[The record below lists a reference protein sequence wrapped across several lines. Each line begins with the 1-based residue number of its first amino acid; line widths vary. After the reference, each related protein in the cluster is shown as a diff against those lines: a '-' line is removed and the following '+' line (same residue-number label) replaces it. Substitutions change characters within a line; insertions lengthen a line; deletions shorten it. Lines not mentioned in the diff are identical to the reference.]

1 MKKSYIKV
9 IWRTIMRSF
18 SRFAAIFAIVA
29 IGVGF
34 LAGLLAAT
42 PDMRHTGDVY
52 FDETNLYD
60 VRIISTLG
68 LTDKDVDYFNSLD
81 GIDEVMPAQSADVF
95 MDTSEH
101 NTLTTKIHGIN
112 FENLNTGSPQNY
124 INRVVLIEGTMPT
137 AKNECLVEKE
147 VHGESPVKIGDTLTI
162 SAENEN
168 AEDILSQEKFT
179 VTGIVQSAYYFS
191 YQREPSTIGSGT
203 TNLVM
208 YADMSAF
215 SREAYSEIF
224 ITLDGAKSLNA
235 LEGKYTALRDE
246 KIEFIE
252 NNSGEQLARRH
263 SEIIETANKEL
274 SDAKKEYED
283 KKAEALQKLADAE
296 KELTDGEQKLADGE
310 KKLADGEIE
319 YADGLKKLEDGKAD
333 LAKGEEE
340 YIQGIIKY
348 NNAAEQQEKQFND
361 SQAQIDSGKEGLLQ
375 LEGAKNAAYN
385 AWQSDLTNPALQ
397 QQYLYLQQQYD
408 TTKQQLDDSQQQLDQ
423 GRQAFQAFKSETET
437 GIFKAEN
444 KLIDARAEIQKGEK
458 ELADAKATIE
468 SSKKDIEKAKA
479 ELEDGRKKY
488 EDAKAEADEKLA
500 DAQEQ
505 IDDAEKEIADI
516 EMTEWYVLG
525 RDTNI
530 GFSTF
535 DSNIS
540 KVEAI
545 AGIFPIFF
553 FAVAALV
560 ALTTMTRMVEEERL
574 QIGTIKALGYSRYTI
589 ASKYI
594 LYALI
599 ASILGCAVGLAIGF
613 NLFPR
618 VIWNAYGMMY
628 NLPPLIC
635 QFNVKFAVLSSGAA
649 IGCTMLATANAVWS
663 TLSEHPATLM
673 LPKAPKAGKRIF
685 LERISFIWKHM
696 KFTHKVTARNLFRYK
711 KRFFMTV
718 IGIAG
723 CTSLLVA
730 GFGLRDS
737 VGDVIYKQFGTIF
750 NYDFIVSVKT
760 ENSVNDAALNSAL
773 NNTENVSAW
782 MLGSEEKIT
791 NVFNGEAMT
800 TYIHV
805 PESLEKFT
813 QFFSL
818 HQRKSGEAVP
828 LTQQGVV
835 ITEKMSE
842 RSGVKAG
849 DTITIQN
856 ADKKEGTFTVT
867 GVAEN
872 YVENYMYMSAETYE
886 AAFGEKP
893 ELTSVYGTL
902 TDNKDAQ
909 SLTATA
915 LLSSEDV
922 NTISF
927 VSDIK
932 NTFDDMIKNITYI
945 VYVLIISS
953 GALAFVVLYNLTNIN
968 ITEREKEIATIK
980 VLGFFDGEV
989 SAYVY
994 RENAVLSLIGV
1005 GAGLFC
1011 GVFLHAFIIRAAEVD
1026 AVMFGR
1032 EVSFMSY
1039 VFSAAITLFFSV
1051 LVSIVMNFKLKKI
1064 SMVESMKA
1072 PE

>member
-9 IWRTIMRSF
+9 IWRTIMRSI
-18 SRFAAIFAIVA
+18 SRFLAIFAIVA

-42 PDMRHTGDVY
+42 PDMRHTGDIY

-60 VRIISTLG
+60 VRVISTLG
-68 LTDKDVDYFNSLD
+68 LTDKDVEYFNNLE
-81 GIDEVMPAQSADVF
+81 GINEVMAAQSADIF

-101 NTLTTKIHGIN
+101 NTLTTKVHGIN
-112 FENLNTGSPQNY
+112 FANLNTDSPQNY
-124 INRVVLIEGTMPT
+124 INRVVLVEGSMPKN
-137 AKNECLVEKE
+137 KNECLVEKE
-147 VHGESPVKIGDTLTI
+147 VYGDAPVKVGDTLTI
-162 SAENEN
+162 SSENDSP
-168 AEDILSQEKFT
+168 EDILSQEKFT
-179 VTGIVQSAYYFS
+179 VTGIVQSSYYFS
-191 YQREPSTIGSGT
+191 YEKEPSSIGSGT

-215 SREAYSEIF
+215 SRDAYSEIF
-224 ITLDGAKSLNA
+224 LTLDGAKDLNA
-235 LEGKYTALRDE
+235 LEGLYTKLRDE
-246 KIEFIE
+246 KIELLE
-252 NNSGEQLARRH
+252 NNSTQQLNRRH
-263 SEIIETANKEL
+263 SEIIQTANDEL
-274 SDAKKEYED
+274 ADAKIEYEN
-283 KKAEALQKLADAE
+283 KKLEALQKLADAE

-310 KKLADGEIE
+310 KKLADGEIA
-319 YADGLKKLEDGKAD
+319 YADGLKKLNEGKAEI
-333 LAKGEEE
+333 AKGEEAYINGIKE
-340 YIQGIIKY
+340 Y
-348 NNAAEQQEKQFND
+348 NLAAAEQEKQFTNL
-361 SQAQIDSGKEGLLQ
+361 QAQIDSGKTGLLQ
-375 LEGAKNAAYN
+375 LEAAKNAAYT
-385 AWQSDLTNPALQ
+385 AWQNDLSNTSLQ
-397 QQYLYLQQQYD
+397 QQYLYLNEQY
-408 TTKQQLDDSQQQLDQ
+408 TATKQQLDDSQAQLDQ
-423 GRQAFQAFKSETET
+423 GRAAFQSIKINTEADF
-437 GIFKAEN
+437 IKAEN
-444 KLIDARAEIQKGEK
+444 KLIDARGEIQKAEK
-458 ELADAKATIE
+458 ELADAKTTIE
-468 SSKKDIEKAKA
+468 NSKKDIAKAKI
-479 ELEDGRKKY
+479 ELTDHRKKY
-488 EDAKAEADEKLA
+488 ETAKTEADEKLA
-500 DAQEQ
+500 DAEKQ

-516 EMTEWYVLG
+516 EMTEWHVLG

-574 QIGTIKALGYSRYTI
+574 QIGTIKALGYSRYAI
-589 ASKYI
+589 ALKYI

-599 ASILGCAVGLAIGF
+599 ASVLGCAVGLAIGF

-635 QFNVKFAVLSSGAA
+635 QFNVKYAALSSGAA
-649 IGCTMLATANAVWS
+649 IGCTMLATANAVWA

-685 LERISFIWKHM
+685 LERINFIWKHM

-737 VGDVIYKQFGTIF
+737 VGDVIFKQFGEIF

-760 ENSVNDAALNSAL
+760 ENSVNDDALKSAL

-782 MLGSEEKIT
+782 MVGSEEKST
-791 NVFNGEAMT
+791 NVFNGQAMT

-805 PESLEKFT
+805 PQDIEKFT

-818 HQRKSGEAVP
+818 RQRKNGEAVA
-828 LTQQGVV
+828 LTQEGVV

-842 RSGVKAG
+842 RSGVKTG

-867 GVAEN
+867 GVVEN

-886 AAFGEKP
+886 AAFGAKP
-893 ELTSVYGTL
+893 KFTSLYGTL
-902 TDNKDAQ
+902 TDNKEAQ
-909 SLTATA
+909 TITATA

-932 NTFDDMIKNITYI
+932 NTFGDMIKNITYI

-980 VLGFFDGEV
+980 VLGFFDKEV

-1011 GVFLHAFIIRAAEVD
+1011 GIFLHAFIIRAAEVD
-1026 AVMFGR
+1026 SVMFGR
-1032 EVSFMSY
+1032 EVSLMSY